1 MKKTWIMIASIALVI
16 AVAGGIFVAYHN
28 MKGSGGDPQAMDAFD
43 PPPESAAAQTVA
55 PEGAASLETPSATAT
70 PSATVTPAASETPA
84 VQVTPVITVTPEPMP
99 TPAATA
105 TPTPSPSP
113 TPTPVPTPSP
123 TPTPLPLEG
132 LKIGIDPGHQLH
144 ANSGLEPVSPGSKEK
159 KAKVTGGTSGRVTG
173 TPEHE
178 VNLTISLGLRDAL
191 TALGAEVKMT
201 RETADVDVS
210 NVERAKMMNKWGA
223 DLVLRLHC
231 NGVSNSK
238 ANGIGLYVKTDGDA
252 AKESL
257 DFAKTIIQYMVDET
271 GASEDGVFRR
281 DIYSGLNWST
291 VPSILVEMGYMTN
304 AREDKLLND
313 PAYQQK
319 LITGMVKG
327 VAACFDRSLN
337 EEAVVGVLEQPA
349 PSDPLDESTGE

>member
-16 AVAGGIFVAYHN
+16 AVAGGVLAAYRSMTEKRN
-28 MKGSGGDPQAMDAFD
+28 DPAMSAQNT
-43 PPPESAAAQTVA
+43 PLESAAAQTIAPDGVA
-55 PEGAASLETPSATAT
+55 AQGDSETPSATVVPTA
-70 PSATVTPAASETPA
+70 SA
-84 VQVTPVITVTPEPMP
+84 
-99 TPAATA
+99 TPAATETPIVTA
-105 TPTPSPSP
+105 TPAPTPTPEPTLSP
-113 TPTPVPTPSP
+113 TPTPTPLPTPSP

-144 ANSGLEPVSPGSKEK
+144 ANSNLEPVSPGSKQK
-159 KAKVTGGTSGRVTG
+159 KAKVAGGTSGRVTG
-173 TPEHE
+173 TPEHV
-178 VNLTISLGLRDAL
+178 VNLEISLGLRDAL

-210 NVERAKMMNKWGA
+210 NVERAKMMNEWGA

-231 NGVSNSK
+231 NGVSDSK

-257 DFAKTIIQYMVDET
+257 EYAKIIIKDMVEET

-304 AREDKLLND
+304 AREDRLLGD
-313 PAYQQK
+313 PAYQEK
-319 LITGMVKG
+319 LINGMVKG
-327 VAACFDRSLN
+327 VAACFDRSLDAGSVPVSAQ
-337 EEAVVGVLEQPA
+337 ESQQPM
-349 PSDPLDESTGE
+349 PSDPLDASIGE

>member
-1 MKKTWIMIASIALVI
+1 MIASIALVI
-16 AVAGGIFVAYHN
+16 AVAGGIFVAYRSMTEKRN
-28 MKGSGGDPQAMDAFD
+28 DPAMVAQDT
-43 PPPESAAAQTVA
+43 PLESAAAQTLA
-55 PEGAASLETPSATAT
+55 PDGAAAPNETETPTETVTPGTSA
-70 PSATVTPAASETPA
+70 TPAASETPIA
-84 VQVTPVITVTPEPMP
+84 TL
-99 TPAATA
+99 TPAATQTPVP
-105 TPTPSPSP
+105 TPTPEPSP
-113 TPTPVPTPSP
+113 TPTATPVPTPSP
-123 TPTPLPLEG
+123 TPEPLPLEG

-144 ANSGLEPVSPGSKEK
+144 ANSDLEPVSPGSKQK
-159 KAKVTGGTSGRVTG
+159 KAKVAGGTSGRVTG
-173 TPEHE
+173 TPEHA
-178 VNLTISLGLRDAL
+178 VNLEISLGLRDAL

-210 NVERAKMMNKWGA
+210 NVERAKMMNEWGA
-223 DLVLRLHC
+223 DIVLRLHC

-257 DFAKTIIQYMVDET
+257 EYAKIIIKDMVEET

-313 PAYQQK
+313 PDYQKK
-319 LITGMVKG
+319 LIAGMVKG
-327 VAACFDRSLN
+327 VAACFDRSLDGS
-337 EEAVVGVLEQPA
+337 ETEIVSAKSGEQPA
-349 PSDPLDESTGE
+349 PSDPLDASTGE